1 MPSASQAGWL
11 ARTRATVAATS
22 AGPSTGTFAITDPS
36 AGLITSNVSAVARD
50 SPAVSIAMLTLLVK
64 LFRSGL

>member
-1 MPSASQAGWL
+1 L
-11 ARTRATVAATS
+11 
-22 AGPSTGTFAITDPS
+22 
-36 AGLITSNVSAVARD
+36 NVSAVERD